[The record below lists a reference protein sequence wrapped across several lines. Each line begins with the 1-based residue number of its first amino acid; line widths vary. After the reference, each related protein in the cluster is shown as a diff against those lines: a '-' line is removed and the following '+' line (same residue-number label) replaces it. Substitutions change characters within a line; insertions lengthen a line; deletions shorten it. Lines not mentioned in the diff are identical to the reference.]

1 MPMQYLHGGVDK
13 KTIHHLYFLMKH
25 LLEKLSSTKLDN
37 RIRLGV
43 MSMLMVNEWV
53 GFKSFKE
60 HLGLTDGNLASHLKV
75 LEKEKYIELK
85 KEFVGRKPQ
94 TTYKATKA
102 GEKAFTDHL
111 AALEELLK
119 SGG

>member
-1 MPMQYLHGGVDK
+1 MTANCGLPNCR
-13 KTIHHLYFLMKH
+13 TEMKY
-25 LLEKLSSTKLDN
+25 LLEKLSRTKLDN

-43 MSMLMVNEWV
+43 MSMLMVNDWV
-53 GFKSFKE
+53 DFKSFKE
-60 HLGLTDGNLASHLKV
+60 HLGLTDGNLASHMKV
-75 LEKEKYIELK
+75 LEKEKYVELK

-94 TTYKATKA
+94 TSYTATAA
-102 GEKAFTDHL
+102 GQKAFTDHL

>member
-1 MPMQYLHGGVDK
+1 
-13 KTIHHLYFLMKH
+13 MKH
-25 LLEKLSSTKLDN
+25 LLEKLSNTKLDN

-53 GFKSFKE
+53 GFQSFKE
-60 HLGLTDGNLASHLKV
+60 HLGLTDGNLASHIKV

-94 TTYKATKA
+94 TTYRATKA
-102 GEKAFTDHL
+102 GQKAFTDHL
-111 AALEELLK
+111 SALEELLQA
-119 SGG
+119 GG